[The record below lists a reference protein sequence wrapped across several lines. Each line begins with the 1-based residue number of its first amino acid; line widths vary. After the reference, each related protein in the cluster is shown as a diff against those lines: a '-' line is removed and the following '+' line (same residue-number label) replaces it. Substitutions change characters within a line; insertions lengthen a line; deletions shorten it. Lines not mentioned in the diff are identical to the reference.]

1 MFVKKLPENMF
12 RKMNSAEFS
21 NRVME
26 IISAFN
32 VKHKLMVKAL
42 LIENEIE
49 YSNDQNNIV
58 AKFNDNSILTVEF
71 DNNDFIRKISGKLSL

>member
-1 MFVKKLPENMF
+1 MF
-12 RKMNSAEFS
+12 RKMDSAEFS

>member
-1 MFVKKLPENMF
+1 
-12 RKMNSAEFS
+12 
-21 NRVME
+21 ME

>member
-1 MFVKKLPENMF
+1 
-12 RKMNSAEFS
+12 MNSVEFS

-26 IISAFN
+26 IISTFN

-71 DNNDFIRKISGKLSL
+71 DNNDFIRNISGKLSL

>member
-1 MFVKKLPENMF
+1 MRIFKSLK
-12 RKMNSAEFS
+12 
-21 NRVME
+21 
-26 IISAFN
+26 
-32 VKHKLMVKAL
+32 L

-71 DNNDFIRKISGKLSL
+71 DNNDFIRNISGKLSL